1 MIASSTGH
9 GNALLGALRR
19 VDLRVALAAA
29 AALVASASA
38 SQAQVELKT
47 YMDDKGYLNVR
58 ALTCAQL
65 AGTFQEDADFLGAWY
80 SGWWNGHLKRH
91 VVNIPRAKQGIHEV
105 IVYCKAN
112 PKTKVITAMDI
123 NIKLMR
129 KEQGIKVNDE
139 K

>member
-1 MIASSTGH
+1 MVASSTRRGSAPSR
-9 GNALLGALRR
+9 ALGR
-19 VDLRVALAAA
+19 VGFRVALVAG

-65 AGTFQEDADFLGAWY
+65 ANTYQEDADFLGAWY
-80 SGWWNGHLKRH
+80 SGWWNGHMKRH
-91 VVNIPRAKQGIHEV
+91 SINVARTKQGIHEV

-112 PKTKVITAMDI
+112 PDAKVVDAVDAYV
-123 NIKLMR
+123 K
-129 KEQGIKVNDE
+129 KVQAGGQ
-139 K
+139 